1 MAPKRPYDEKKV
13 WESASYIRDSWVHQ
27 ASKIAMPALSHWHA
41 AHMDGLVR
49 EARIK
54 KNFENYYWGALVLTD
69 SYLAWGGANLNAYT
83 MIGLDLRW
91 IDMIGTDPRRQP
103 VPVRNPPPSDYI
115 HLIVTASKKNVTDT
129 IMGFPG
135 AQTSDFARPVTEGD
149 TVIWGFAVPR
159 SPAEQ
164 MMTLLG
170 KHLTDGRFGK
180 WESEISPSRSVLA
193 RVEEH
198 VESEYTLMDSILEDM
213 SDEEFAQFE
222 SSTPES
228 SDGVGVFCVRCG
240 VKNPGDANFCAKC
253 GSKLVK
259 L

>member
-54 KNFENYYWGALVLTD
+54 KNFEDYYWGALVLTD
-69 SYLAWGGANLNAYT
+69 SYLAWGGASLNAYT

-91 IDMIGTDPRRQP
+91 IDMIGTDPRRQA
-103 VPVRNPPPSDYI
+103 VPVKNPPPNDYI
-115 HLIVTASKKNVTDT
+115 QLVVTASKKNVTDT

-135 AQTSDFARPVTEGD
+135 AQTTDYSRPVTEGN

-164 MMTLLG
+164 MMMHLG
-170 KHLTDGRFGK
+170 KHLNDGRFGK
-180 WESEISPSRSVLA
+180 WESETSFGRSVLA
-193 RVEEH
+193 RVEEY
-198 VESEYTLMDSILEDM
+198 VEPEYTLMDSILEDM
-213 SDEEFAQFE
+213 TDEERARFALATSE
-222 SSTPES
+222 NAELSN
-228 SDGVGVFCVRCG
+228 VFCTSCG
-240 VKNPGDANFCAKC
+240 TKNPGDANFCAKC